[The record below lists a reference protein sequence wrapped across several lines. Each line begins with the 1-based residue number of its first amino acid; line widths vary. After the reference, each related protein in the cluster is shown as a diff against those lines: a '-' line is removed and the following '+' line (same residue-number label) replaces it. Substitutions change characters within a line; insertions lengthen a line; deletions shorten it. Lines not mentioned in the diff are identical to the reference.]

1 MPQANFCMALAA
13 FFVVFVSVSVFVIV
27 IVNIARAAMKQNP
40 GCYTMDEIP
49 VIDFL
54 LGEREELIRHLV

>member
-1 MPQANFCMALAA
+1 MALAA

-27 IVNIARAAMKQNP
+27 IVNTARAAIKQNP
-40 GCYTMDEIP
+40 GCDTMDEIP

-54 LGEREELIRHLV
+54 PGESEELICHLV